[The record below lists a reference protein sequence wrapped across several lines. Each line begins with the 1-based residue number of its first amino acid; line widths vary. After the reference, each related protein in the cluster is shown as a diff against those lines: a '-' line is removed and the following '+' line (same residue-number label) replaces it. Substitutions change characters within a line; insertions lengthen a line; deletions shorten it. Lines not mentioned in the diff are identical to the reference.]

1 MNTWPRMESK
11 AIISKDFFF
20 SKDFLDNYGDYT
32 RQKLS
37 ELEGKELTVC
47 GMSVYK
53 EDRTVFVTLD
63 DENCYCV
70 PIGFIDPVDPAD
82 IVEEENKD
90 LPYIA
95 EPIRMAPVK
104 NQMNF
109 VIDDKND
116 RMTLAMILF
125 ANGYKV
131 WTDTIIDMHKGEA
144 DLVCVEERY
153 GKD

>member
-11 AIISKDFFF
+11 VIISKDFFS

-32 RQKLS
+32 RQKIS

-63 DENCYCV
+63 DEITYCV
-70 PIGFIDPVDPAD
+70 PIGFIEPVDAAD

-109 VIDDKND
+109 VIDDKSD

-131 WTDTIIDMHKGEA
+131 WTDTILDMHKGEA